1 MGATDIGSTH
11 VNRRGLLPAPKGIG
25 RVTAATAGA
34 ADHRPQ
40 LRSLGATGD

>member
-25 RVTAATAGA
+25 TITAETAGSP
-34 ADHRPQ
+34 DHQPR